1 MPWRNVRNVWFYIH
15 LCQYVSGTGG
25 TELSQEECRVA
36 RQLAHL
42 ATSCVTMR
50 EDGYRELQRLRRSF
64 GQAPEPELPESLWIR
79 LVPRLDPRRLCRDG
93 QVAGSVFGHLAQQI
107 FQELVEWKW
116 LEKVSLE
123 SHQDSSFME
132 WQVNFLSLLGIVE
145 RMASFALQINGL
157 DQDPIRS
164 IQATAQYHRC
174 QPQYQ
179 LSSTKLVGF
188 MGCLAANDAFWQ
200 PEERSWTLPDRL
212 EGSNLEVDRLVNE
225 TDALYAAEHVGI
237 YFPSTLVPSMRMLA
251 GTQEFAEAYKGVTCD
266 PDKERTFPFGAGM
279 TNADVEIFEKLRF
292 LPSLRVHRIFEIGN
306 AFGYSTTILAK
317 LWPSAVLDVID
328 AEVDG
333 NCPRVGSTL
342 SRKILQKM
350 QANVNLHI
358 GFSPHDVPAA
368 MREPRR
374 YELVFID
381 GLHTLEQ
388 LILDF
393 EAVRPYLAERCV
405 VVLHDVEF
413 SFLRNSVKWIMASPA
428 GSGFRYFRGKTAA
441 YRNFLGTGMLVRNIS
456 AEEMALVGQ
465 EVDWLSGSA

>member
-1 MPWRNVRNVWFYIH
+1 M
-15 LCQYVSGTGG
+15 
-25 TELSQEECRVA
+25 A
-36 RQLAHL
+36 RQLVHL
-42 ATSCVTMR
+42 ATTCVNMR
-50 EDGYRELQRLRRSF
+50 QDGHRELQRLRRSF
-64 GQAPEPELPESLWIR
+64 GQAPEPELTESLWIR
-79 LVPRLDPRRLCRDG
+79 LVPRLDVQRLCAHG
-93 QVAGSVFGHLAQQI
+93 QVAGTIFGHLAQQI
-107 FQELVEWKW
+107 FQELVDWNW

-123 SHQDSSFME
+123 SHQDSSFLE

-145 RMASFALQINGL
+145 RMASFSLQINGL

-188 MGCLAANDAFWQ
+188 MGCLAADDAFWR

-212 EGSNLEVDRLVNE
+212 EGFNSEVERLVNE
-225 TDALYAAEHVGI
+225 TDALYEAEHVVI
-237 YFPSTLVPSMRMLA
+237 FFPSTLVPSMRMLTA
-251 GTQEFAEAYKGVTCD
+251 TPEFAKAIPEGVTCD

-279 TNADVEIFEKLRF
+279 TNADVEIFEKLRH

-317 LWPSAVLDVID
+317 LWPSAPLDVID

-333 NCPRVGSTL
+333 TCPRVGSSL

-350 QANVNLHI
+350 QADVNLHI
-358 GFSPHDVPAA
+358 GFSPQDVPAA

-413 SFLRNSVKWIMASPA
+413 SFLRNSVRWIMASPA
-428 GSGFRYFRGKTAA
+428 GSGFRYFRGKTTA

-465 EVDWLSGSA
+465 EVDWLG

>member
-1 MPWRNVRNVWFYIH
+1 MTWRSVRTGLYIH
-15 LCQYVSGTGG
+15 LCVSGTG
-25 TELSQEECRVA
+25 TKLSQEECRVA
-36 RQLAHL
+36 GQLVNL
-42 ATSCVTMR
+42 STVCVNLR
-50 EDGYRELQRLRRSF
+50 ENGHRELQRLRRSF
-64 GQAPEPELPESLWIR
+64 GQVPEPELTESLWIR
-79 LVPRLDPRRLCRDG
+79 LVPRLDLQRLCSDG
-93 QVAGSVFGHLAQQI
+93 QVAGSVFGLLARQI
-107 FQELVEWKW
+107 FQELVDWKW

-157 DQDPIRS
+157 DQDPNRS

-179 LSSTKLVGF
+179 LSSTKKVGF
-188 MGCLAANDAFWQ
+188 MGCLAADDAIWR

-212 EGSNLEVDRLVNE
+212 EGSNSEVERLVNE
-225 TDALYAAEHVGI
+225 TDALYEAEHVGI

-251 GTQEFAEAYKGVTCD
+251 ATPEFAEAYKGVTCD
-266 PDKERTFPFGAGM
+266 PKVQERTFPFGAGM
-279 TNADVEIFEKLRF
+279 TNADVEIFEKLRY
-292 LPSLRVHRIFEIGN
+292 LPSLPVHRIFEIGN

-317 LWPSAVLDVID
+317 LWPTAVLDVID
-328 AEVDG
+328 AEVEG

-342 SRKILQKM
+342 SRKILQKI

-358 GFSPHDVPAA
+358 GFSPQDVPAA

-441 YRNFLGTGMLVRNIS
+441 YRNFLGTGMMVRNIS
-456 AEEMALVGQ
+456 VEEMALVGQ
-465 EVDWLSGSA
+465 EVDWLSS